1 MNLTNYRTKKEAVS
15 TSRAPVL
22 IAELYRS
29 IGEAGVR
36 SFGGDAV
43 YIARNM
49 LNLDMDAIEADFAKA
64 PPKQLTDA
72 MQSNAKLYPNPAKDE
87 VMIEFDHILNAN
99 AILEIYGYA
108 GNLLQTS
115 VLKSGYQFISV
126 SVKELK
132 SGIYYYRIIS
142 NSEVIEINK
151 LLIIK

>member
-43 YIARNM
+43 YIARLM
-49 LNLDMDAIEADFAKA
+49 LNIDEDAIVADYAKTLKTEPNNA
-64 PPKQLTDA
+64 N
-72 MQSNAKLYPNPAKDE
+72 SNTAKLYPNPAQNE
-87 VMIEFDHILNAN
+87 IMIEFDNALKAN
-99 AILEIYGYA
+99 AVLEIYGFT

-115 VLKSGYQFISV
+115 ILKQCYQYISV
-126 SVKELK
+126 SVKDLK
-132 SGIYYYRIIS
+132 AGIYFYKITS
-142 NSEVIEINK
+142 NNEVVCKNK